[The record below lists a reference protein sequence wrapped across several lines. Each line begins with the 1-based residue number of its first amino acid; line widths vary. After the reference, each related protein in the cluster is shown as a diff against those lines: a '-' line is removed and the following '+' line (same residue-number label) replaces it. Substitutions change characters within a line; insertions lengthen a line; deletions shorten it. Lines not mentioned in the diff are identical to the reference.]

1 MDSTKTFLSK
11 YDTPFLRLQCK
22 RMDTALKNIDKYMEG
37 IQKTVPEEEWNL
49 LVEELA
55 PQEYTASRKNT
66 KNISMVQYAR
76 NYILENP
83 SCFDS
88 SIVEETRNN
97 IRRLGKTNDID
108 TKNDKTSNS
117 DVRKQRKTNDIDSE
131 KEETDTDDSDKEETD
146 TDDSEEETFPQKS
159 LYI

>member
-22 RMDTALKNIDKYMEG
+22 RMDTPLKNIDKYMEG

-97 IRRLGKTNDID
+97 GRRSGKTNDID
-108 TKNDKTSNS
+108 TKNSETSNS

-131 KEETDTDDSDKEETD
+131 KEDTDTDSRCV
-146 TDDSEEETFPQKS
+146 
-159 LYI
+159 